1 MLWLIKLVFYGLTWR
16 KHFRIMLLCF
26 KRLVCFLWCGL
37 KESTLWPCNWQLWL
51 STRCCAGRED
61 KLSSDNRSV
70 VNNFRTELSQQIV
83 SLCNMVATSISRQ
96 NEHLQC
102 VQDLGNSFLDRHRK
116 VWRVF
121 GYSFPVLF
129 FLLILLSE
137 LLLHCCYSTLDLDI
151 KLIFFLFF
159 LIILPSTL
167 VILFQSIEELK
178 KKLSSSRAVYISHI
192 EAVQNV
198 VRLHKASSIAGL
210 EEISLFAS
218 SSAQSIKDV
227 GCNYL
232 NILFYHFLFL

>member
-26 KRLVCFLWCGL
+26 KRLVCCLWCGL
-37 KESTLWPCNWQLWL
+37 KESTLWLCNWQLWL

-137 LLLHCCYSTLDLDI
+137 LLLHCCYSTLDFDI
-151 KLIFFLFF
+151 KLIFFFVF
-159 LIILPSTL
+159 LNNLTIHACHL
-167 VILFQSIEELK
+167 VSVNWGIEEK
-178 KKLSSSRAVYISHI
+178 TVIFEGCVYFSHWGS
-192 EAVQNV
+192 A
-198 VRLHKASSIAGL
+198 KCGP
-210 EEISLFAS
+210 FAQGQLYS
-218 SSAQSIKDV
+218 WLRGNFFVCFFQCRV
-227 GCNYL
+227 Y
-232 NILFYHFLFL
+232 